1 MNMVD
6 DRPPLEW
13 DQEHGMYIAVGKT
26 RADPKPSDNTERRIT
41 YLTVELRSAAG
52 EDGTPRR
59 LIGGLAA
66 VFNSPSR
73 LIPGRQGPFTERVL
87 PGFFDHDA
95 AAHWPGPSDN
105 GVVCRYNHKDEF
117 LLGSSQS
124 GTLQLRLDGRGLDYT
139 VDVPRS
145 REDVLEGV
153 ERRDIAASS
162 FTFGLPD
169 QGGDDWVYTDGVTQ
183 RTLVRGTLVDV
194 APVSALA
201 AYPNANVAL
210 RSLAAFL
217 DVPEDDVAAAAAQY
231 ELRRFFVRTDA
242 APLVPPDMPPAGP
255 PDAPPAEPAEA
266 GQQLELD
273 VEPDGI
279 PVATALA
286 RLRVLE
292 LACPINVHPRPMAE
306 ETLKEGVRP

>member
-1 MNMVD
+1 MNMAD
-6 DRPPLEW
+6 DRIPLEW
-13 DQEHGMYIAVGKT
+13 DQEHGMYVAEMRAHTGASRAVP
-26 RADPKPSDNTERRIT
+26 ADNTESRIT
-41 YLTVELRSAAG
+41 YLTVERRSAAG
-52 EDGTPRR
+52 EDGTPSR

-73 LIPGRQGPFTERVL
+73 LIPSREGPFVERVL
-87 PGFFDHDA
+87 PSFFDHDA
-95 AAHWPGPSDN
+95 AGHWPGPNDN

-183 RTLVRGTLVDV
+183 RTLVTGTLVDV

-210 RSLAAFL
+210 RSLATFL
-217 DVPEDDVAAAAAQY
+217 DVPEEDVAAAAAQY
-231 ELRRFFVRTDA
+231 ELRRFFVRTDQ
-242 APLVPPDMPPAGP
+242 
-255 PDAPPAEPAEA
+255 APPVPIETPVEA
-266 GQQLELD
+266 PQLELD
-273 VEPDGI
+273 LPQPMSPAVALMHMQGRRYAEP
-279 PVATALA
+279 V
-286 RLRVLE
+286 
-292 LACPINVHPRPMAE
+292 
-306 ETLKEGVRP
+306 KSSQ